1 MDYIKI
7 VGFVAA
13 ALTTF
18 AFFPQAIKVIRTR
31 DTKSISVVMYFVVT
45 AGLILWLVY
54 GILLRDLP
62 LILANF
68 ITLIPAITILVMKIR
83 GN

>member
-7 VGFVAA
+7 VGFIAA

-83 GN
+83 EN

>member
-7 VGFVAA
+7 VGFIAA

-68 ITLIPAITILVMKIR
+68 ITLIPAITILVMKIKE
-83 GN
+83 N

>member
-1 MDYIKI
+1 MDFVKI
-7 VGFVAA
+7 IGFVAA
-13 ALTTF
+13 SLTTF

-31 DTKSISVVMYFVVT
+31 DTKSISVVMYIVVT
-45 AGLILWLVY
+45 AGLVLWLVY

-68 ITLIPAITILVMKIR
+68 ITLIPAITILVMKVR

>member
-1 MDYIKI
+1 MDFVKVI
-7 VGFVAA
+7 GFVAA
-13 ALTTF
+13 SLTTF

-31 DTKSISVVMYFVVT
+31 DTKSISLVMYIVVT
-45 AGLILWLVY
+45 VGLMLWLIY
-54 GILLRDLP
+54 GILLNDLP

-68 ITLIPAITILVMKIR
+68 ITLIPAITILVLKIR

>member
-1 MDYIKI
+1 MDFIKI
-7 VGFVAA
+7 IGFVAA
-13 ALTTF
+13 SLTTF

-31 DTKSISVVMYFVVT
+31 DTKSISLVMYFVVT
-45 AGLILWLVY
+45 AGLLLWLIY

-62 LILANF
+62 LVLANS
-68 ITLIPAITILVMKIR
+68 ITLIPAITILVLKIR

>member
-31 DTKSISVVMYFVVT
+31 NTKSISVVMYFVVT

-68 ITLIPAITILVMKIR
+68 ITLIPAITILVIKIR